1 MIDWLSRDEQVIYF
15 GQNLALLTETLFI
28 TAEVLLKGQEILEC
42 PWLFPVSDCLHWKE
56 PVLKRSNKTDCRV
69 VMSCNNT

>member
-28 TAEVLLKGQEILEC
+28 TAEVLLKGQEIQNVHDF
-42 PWLFPVSDCLHWKE
+42 FPFRIVCIGKNRFSKE
-56 PVLKRSNKTDCRV
+56 VTKLIAAL
-69 VMSCNNT
+69 